1 MGDAPALMLLYSAPW
16 LLGQVHLEVV
26 LAPPQPPGKRLG
38 AGDVGRAQGAH
49 EGGMSGRNHERAWP
63 AVRSQ
68 ATFVPLWDP
77 VSQHTYL
84 KAS

>member
-1 MGDAPALMLLYSAPW
+1 
-16 LLGQVHLEVV
+16 
-26 LAPPQPPGKRLG
+26 
-38 AGDVGRAQGAH
+38 
-49 EGGMSGRNHERAWP
+49 MSGRNHGRAWP

-68 ATFVPLWDP
+68 AAFVPLWDP